1 MKLSKRTLN
10 ILQLFSRMRK
20 PLVIQQGNFV
30 SQINPAGTVK
40 AFAEIEET
48 LPRFN
53 LQDSTAFM
61 SALKTFKNWDELDFT
76 FNNAYVI
83 IKHENG
89 ELKFKLSFDG
99 FWEENAEK
107 LPLSKPEE
115 LDFEAD
121 YSFIITAAEYTQFMN
136 TARAIGATVFMLRDG
151 EMKALQSEFD
161 GEWGNVFTYKIENGK
176 FSSDTK
182 EEDKHVEIYVP
193 LDTMPDDSKSDSD
206 VEFEVYHNEGFMVV
220 RTLGNKVDYIIYRY
234 DDDEAETI
242 RNGETK

>member
-1 MKLSKRTLN
+1 MKLSKRTLG

-61 SALKTFKNWDELDFT
+61 SALKTFKNQEELDFT
-76 FNNAYVI
+76 FTNAYVI

-99 FWEENAEK
+99 FWEESAEK
-107 LPLSKPEE
+107 LPLARPEQ

-121 YSFIITAAEYTQFMN
+121 YSFIITAAEYSQFMS
-136 TARAIGATVFMLRDG
+136 TARAIGATVFMLKDG
-151 EMKALQSEFD
+151 EMKAIQCEFD
-161 GEWGNVFTYKIENGK
+161 GEWGNVFTHKIENGR

-182 EEDKHVEIYVP
+182 EEDKHVEILVP
-193 LDTMPDDSKSDSD
+193 LDTLPDESKSDSD
-206 VEFEVYHNEGFMVV
+206 IEIEVYHDDGFMVV
-220 RTLGNKVDYIIYRY
+220 RNMTTKVEHMIYRY
-234 DDDEAETI
+234 DDDESETI
-242 RNGETK
+242 KNGETK